1 MRTALATLTLVLA
14 ATGAGAESIMPNDP
28 TVRWANES
36 GARWTPSTRG
46 IFGMMV
52 LDGTLDRERK
62 TIAEAAQE
70 WHERQERGELA
81 PR

>member
-1 MRTALATLTLVLA
+1 MKTALATLALALV
-14 ATGAGAESIMPNDP
+14 ATSASAESVMADDP

-36 GARWTPSTRG
+36 GARWSPSTRG
-46 IFGMMV
+46 IFGLMV
-52 LDGTLDRERK
+52 LDGTLDLERK

>member
-1 MRTALATLTLVLA
+1 MKIALATLALALV
-14 ATGAGAESIMPNDP
+14 ATGASAESVMPNDP

-36 GARWTPSTRG
+36 GARWTASTRG
-46 IFGMMV
+46 IFGLMM
-52 LDGTLDRERK
+52 LDDALDRERK
-62 TIAEAAQE
+62 TIAEAAQD

>member
-1 MRTALATLTLVLA
+1 MRTTLATLALALA
-14 ATGAGAESIMPNDP
+14 ATGASAESVMPNDP

-36 GARWTPSTRG
+36 GARWTASTRG
-46 IFGMMV
+46 FFGLLV
-52 LDGTLDRERK
+52 LEDRLDRERK